1 MDALE
6 RSVTEHYDNA
16 GLLERI
22 VEALKASGADPD
34 NLGPDDLA
42 PVEEFHIGG
51 RKATAHALAAM
62 ALTGN
67 EHVLDVGCGIGGAAR
82 FIAAQTGCRVT
93 GIDLT
98 AAYIEA
104 AEALTRRTGQDGA
117 VDFKVASA
125 LDMPFQNGE
134 FDAAITIHVAM
145 NIQDRASLYGEI
157 ARVLKP
163 GAVFC
168 VYDVMKKDEAPLTF
182 PVPWAQSEETSH
194 LTTPEETQAL
204 MESGGFEVR
213 HVEDRSEAAAEF
225 FKQAAAASAN
235 GPPALGVH
243 LVMGPNA
250 PLYLKNVRAN
260 MENGLIAPVQM
271 IAVRR

>member
-6 RSVTEHYDNA
+6 RSVAEHYDNA
-16 GLLERI
+16 GLLDRI

-62 ALTGN
+62 ELTGN
-67 EHVLDVGCGIGGAAR
+67 EHLLDVGCGIGGAAR
-82 FIAAQTGCRVT
+82 FIAAQTGCKVT

-98 AAYIEA
+98 PAYIEA
-104 AEALTRRTGQDGA
+104 ARALTRLTGQDGA
-117 VDFKVASA
+117 VAFKVASA
-125 LDMPFQNGE
+125 LDMPFENGE

-145 NIQDRASLYGEI
+145 NIQDRAALYGEI

-168 VYDVMKKDEAPLTF
+168 VYDVMKIDEAPLTF
-182 PVPWAQSEETSH
+182 PVPWAQSEKTSH

-204 MESGGFEVR
+204 LEQAGFEVR
-213 HVEDRSEAAAEF
+213 DVEDRSEAAAEF
-225 FKQAAAASAN
+225 FQQAAAASAN
-235 GPPALGVH
+235 GPPTLGVH
-243 LVMGPNA
+243 LVMGADA
-250 PLYLKNVRAN
+250 PIYLRNVRGN
-260 MENGLIAPVQM
+260 MEKGLIAPVQM
-271 IAVRR
+271 ITVRR